1 MSLFL
6 DVKIW
11 LLVLLLSILG
21 TVAALSFY
29 YLGKRGTK
37 AVLARFP
44 QLKKERWEKLQD
56 LYQEHGT
63 GLLLLSSIPMV
74 GGLLIAA
81 AGAFGIG
88 VSTFFLWVLA
98 SRVVRNWLVLLLFD
112 QTLGFLLG
120 R

>member
-6 DVKIW
+6 DVTNW
-11 LLVLLLSILG
+11 LVILLISILG

-29 YLGKRGTK
+29 YLGKRGTE

-44 QLKKERWEKLQD
+44 QLKEERWEKVQA

-63 GLLLLSSIPMV
+63 GLLLLSSIPMI

-88 VSTFFLWVLA
+88 VFTFFLWVLV
-98 SRVVRNWLVLLLFD
+98 SRIARNWLIVLLFD
-112 QTLGFLLG
+112 QTLRFLLG
-120 R
+120 Q

>member
-1 MSLFL
+1 MSLLL

-11 LLVLLLSILG
+11 LLILLISILG

-37 AVLARFP
+37 AVLERFP
-44 QLKKERWEKLQD
+44 QLKEERWEEVQH

-74 GGLLIAA
+74 GGLLITA
-81 AGAFGIG
+81 AGAFGVG
-88 VSTFFLWVLA
+88 VFTFFLWVLV
-98 SRVVRNWLVLLLFD
+98 SRVARNWLVVLLFD
-112 QTLGFLLG
+112 QTLGMLWG

>member
-1 MSLFL
+1 MSLLL

-11 LLVLLLSILG
+11 LLVLLLSTLG

-29 YLGKRGTK
+29 YLGKRGTE
-37 AVLARFP
+37 AVLERFP
-44 QLKKERWEKLQD
+44 QLKEERWEGVQD
-56 LYQEHGT
+56 LYREHGS
-63 GLLLLSSIPMV
+63 GLLFLSSIPMI

-81 AGAFGIG
+81 AGAFGVG
-88 VSTFFLWVLA
+88 VSTFFLWVLM
-98 SRVVRNWLVLLLFD
+98 SRLVRNWLVLLLFD

>member
-1 MSLFL
+1 MTLLL

-11 LLVLLLSILG
+11 LLILLLSTLG

-29 YLGKRGTK
+29 YLGKRGTE
-37 AVLARFP
+37 AVLERFP
-44 QLKKERWEKLQD
+44 QIKEERWEEVQD

-81 AGAFGIG
+81 AGAFGIR
-88 VSTFFLWVLA
+88 VFTFFLCVLV
-98 SRVVRNWLVLLLFD
+98 SRVARNWLVVLLFD

>member
-6 DVKIW
+6 DVTTW
-11 LLVLLLSILG
+11 LLILLISILG

-29 YLGKRGTK
+29 YLGKRGTE

-44 QLKKERWEKLQD
+44 QVKEERWEEVRE

-63 GLLLLSSIPMV
+63 GLLLLSSIPMI

-88 VSTFFLWVLA
+88 VSTFFLVVLV
-98 SRVVRNWLVLLLFD
+98 SRVARNWLVVLLFD
-112 QTLGFLLG
+112 QTLSFLLG
-120 R
+120 Q

>member
-1 MSLFL
+1 MSLLL

-11 LLVLLLSILG
+11 SLVLLLSTLG
-21 TVAALSFY
+21 AVAALSFY
-29 YLGKRGTK
+29 YLGKRGTE
-37 AVLARFP
+37 AVLERFP
-44 QLKKERWEKLQD
+44 QLQEERWEGVQE
-56 LYQEHGT
+56 LYREHGS
-63 GLLLLSSIPMV
+63 GLLLLSSIPMI

-88 VSTFFLWVLA
+88 VSTFFLWVLV
-98 SRVVRNWLVLLLFD
+98 SRIARNWLVLLLFD

>member
-1 MSLFL
+1 MSPFL

-11 LLVLLLSILG
+11 LLVLVISTLG

-29 YLGKRGTK
+29 YLGKRGTE
-37 AVLARFP
+37 AVLERFP
-44 QLKKERWEKLQD
+44 QLKEERWEEVQD
-56 LYQEHGT
+56 LYQEHGA

-88 VSTFFLWVLA
+88 VSSFLLWVLA

>member
-1 MSLFL
+1 MTLLL

-11 LLVLLLSILG
+11 LLILLLSTLG

-29 YLGKRGTK
+29 YLGKRGTE
-37 AVLARFP
+37 AVLERFP
-44 QLKKERWEKLQD
+44 QIKEERWEEVQD

-81 AGAFGIG
+81 AGAFGVG
-88 VSTFFLWVLA
+88 VFTFFLWVLV
-98 SRVVRNWLVLLLFD
+98 SRVVRNWLVVLLFD

>member
-1 MSLFL
+1 MGLFL
-6 DVKIW
+6 DVTSW
-11 LLVLLLSILG
+11 LLILLISILG
-21 TVAALSFY
+21 TMAALSFY

-37 AVLARFP
+37 AVLERFP
-44 QLKKERWEKLQD
+44 QVKEERWEEVQH
-56 LYQEHGT
+56 LYREHGS
-63 GLLLLSSIPMV
+63 GLLFLSSIPMI

-88 VSTFFLWVLA
+88 VSTFFLWVLL